1 MLDFKDLMQAR
12 EAILAAARAAAEAAA
27 RAAAEEARRAQAR
40 EAERQRQAQEA
51 ESARRNEQNNQA
63 QQAQQ
68 AEQAQQAQ
76 QANQTQ
82 QADQKQQPDR
92 AANNQPVDTPA
103 LYTPQTQPAGVV
115 QVKGP
120 GGDKP
125 ATDPAQQAREQKQNE
140 AKGHTDRWHKDAK
153 GAYDDSETK
162 RNAGTMTDADWKPI
176 EQKYGMVM
184 AGAQNE
190 LRVAAN
196 QAAASGGDDK
206 AITAA
211 VDAKAREIR
220 ERYNDPVLDQNLDS
234 IKDGFLKAEPT
245 QEARDT
251 QGARFQ
257 LGLAEERLDQAEA
270 TLQREEK
277 ALSEIPMGIRRA
289 DPESGQ
295 AVSDARAAVH
305 EAQQTRDKAEET
317 YLGTMRVEIDTLATQ
332 LYKKDADT
340 KLSDVRNQPHD
351 RSQSMTD
358 RGYDLTE
365 AQNRVDD
372 AEAQLEA
379 LQAGKGVK
387 VPDSYRQQAIE
398 QLQGRYGSDQGM
410 RTVIATADMQG
421 RIAGEMEHLTPEN
434 EFERELAQT
443 DPTTLAM
450 AQVQGLT
457 LDPDARMDP
466 NSATPRDLSQQERD
480 LMEFNPAAYVMY
492 KSLGADYLVP
502 AENAPPNDPTRRA
515 FEAGVKNS
523 GLVMYAFTETQR
535 RAEGGEGVS
544 KEDSAAAAAGMQ
556 RMLSLM
562 RGSVPLRE
570 GYLQDNLSKK
580 LDAGDFVGALKLRQG
595 AANAAQTE
603 QERERYLA
611 VDGNRF
617 DGEAFRAQI
626 EASMRKDL
634 EGKTHDDNYKPII
647 GQETMYADR
656 VGQYMQ
662 QVAPYLTE
670 EDATTLLDTVKSEY
684 SNDWTGRNVAPS
696 GGSYNDW
703 NDFYHGLAAVV
714 DAADAGYYA
723 RNPGS
728 ELGTGPAATS
738 TASWLANEDND
749 VFTMVMQ
756 NQVGGTQ
763 GRIYGG
769 AEDAA
774 AKGHTSLSLA
784 FAKELKDHDR
794 APPMADYDLTRA
806 MDRGH
811 EKYSGTEKA
820 KEDQRRFELDKDE
833 ILQGTFDSLALRKD
847 ELTVKAGDD
856 KALDNAIALAAPNA
870 DPKLIKEQLAE
881 DVPEGA
887 TIKVIPMYVTGPGMS
902 PYQSAVFEFVG
913 KDGKTLWVDDQGA
926 VYGKGDQP
934 AERDFQENN
943 ELHDKGTVYLARDL
957 SLGADGHAEFDDIDA
972 HIVTDGEKFRAW
984 LDIGVAAV
992 GAIGGIGVMVASGGT
1007 LTPLVA
1013 AAWGG
1018 MLGSMGY
1025 GLAVTAVDANDMAT
1039 HGRSLNPLDNA
1050 RAFSLWANGFGSVAG
1065 MAGLGLGKGASLAM
1079 RAGGTLSGNSS
1090 TFSQMAAR
1098 TLAGNANRMAIGSR
1112 VFNGAAF
1119 GSGAIMTGQQAITFA
1134 QHGGDMTLTEKLQNG
1149 AMLLMGM
1156 TQMMP
1161 AGIQIRSAQALHNA
1175 ARRVTGRH
1183 PAAEAAAQAQALQQ
1197 AMQAGDAPV
1206 NGRDADV
1213 PVRVRPGQD
1222 GAAQGRQP
1230 ADTAGPLR
1238 AGEDGTGQQHGATGR
1253 PAAVP
1258 GRDGE
1263 ADGVPPRVAAEPP
1276 ADASP
1281 TPRSAASATD
1291 GTGSRSFT
1299 PQKLGTWQSV
1309 KLASRLTFD
1318 AAVAQGARLQDG
1330 VVNRMMDRAMQQAV
1344 TKYMRE
1350 AGERSRHGDAPPA
1363 ASRTNTSGRSRR
1375 RADARS
1381 DVRGDARPNVRS
1393 AVFAHGG
1400 GGRAA
1405 VLEAARAE
1413 PSIVLQNAISP
1424 LDRVSGMD
1432 GRAMSLS
1439 VPYGA
1444 ELAARAL
1451 HDVDTVLIA
1460 TSPATLHG
1468 GADTHGPLGAVSL
1481 GAYLSALG
1489 KEVVYVTD
1497 PAHEA
1502 LLADLLQGELGVA
1515 DARIE
1520 TFTATDSTRAAQQ
1533 AQALLAKYRTQAV
1546 VAVEVAGRNRV
1557 GEYRL
1562 ANGERLEGA
1571 PRVDQLLVEAN
1582 AKDLVTVAIG
1592 ADSHTAGMRSA
1603 LERAMTSLHVE
1614 PADIDQWSA
1623 VGASHPVVGMNTNL
1637 AAQAVG
1643 FALQRASGAD
1653 HAMPSTERVAAMIDR
1668 MAALHAYD
1676 SITLE
1681 RGATSMR
1688 GLDKRSYLG
1697 VYELLQAQAKQLP
1710 EGLDLA
1716 QMLDGMQRRFVP
1728 KGVDPEQFGIK
1739 VIDDII
1745 EVTVFDSSNGGILA
1759 AMNIARHIFSMTGKR
1774 VQLVAYGDHAAGTY
1788 GGRERDDLILRVNDG
1803 LHAMHQQQADANALG
1818 CNTACITYPEGWRGL
1833 DERDFINLI
1842 HTTARAMKAD
1852 GGRNIALV
1860 ATPGTVNSHAYRDAV
1875 GALRTG
1881 QNVLEIGANEW
1892 AAAVNALQHQATDGP
1907 ELVAIQKLVAKYIN
1921 ADRIPAETETLWLCC
1936 THYPALA
1943 KLIRQQLDASGL
1955 GHVKVIDP
1963 MQYQAR
1969 ALVDRLIERGVL
1981 KQEDLLPEPI
1991 PFEEVSA
1998 HDMLPLLAV
2007 TTGRASEVVRLA
2019 QGMTED
2025 PRARAF
2031 GVPEFSASTDPGQI
2045 RGILDANRMPA
2056 AIDAMVTAYTG
2067 RNIDRLAIPQGALR
2081 AAAAMADSDVEH
2093 IVLLTGF
2100 SVARGMPETDGPPGT
2115 VALGAML
2122 RAGGKR
2128 VSYIVDSA
2136 NQPILEAAL
2145 ADMGQ
2150 PLDSVHVFDEHA
2162 DSTSP
2167 VVRAMLEEM
2176 QPDHVSSIELPGRTA
2191 AGTKHNMRGVN
2202 LDDFTPGIDAFL
2214 KAAQEMGIGTSSVG
2228 DGGNEAG
2235 MGNVAA
2241 FVPLAPDGT
2250 PIASTVRTDILV
2262 TASVSNW
2269 GAYAIG
2275 AAFLRQLGRAHL
2287 MPTENQILSAIE
2299 ASVHAGAVDGVS
2311 RQQVPTVDGF
2321 SPEVHAAVYRFL
2333 RLWAGADSVTGPGAP
2348 VPALMGTAMPRR
2360 QPRAVLEDLFAHGLR
2375 RPFHGADDGGPGH
2388 ARARQ
2393 VPPIVDRSWSLR
2405 DGVPGD
2411 TAIATVIDSVHA
2423 TGGRLADVKYVAV
2436 READSVNARPK
2447 VIGAFDSPQQ
2457 AAAQLDRQAAVGVKV
2472 RLQVVPD
2479 AQYRAGRVPSA
2490 EDAIGTVPLSRRDGR
2505 TVPGEIALNRAYEGD
2520 IRVALPEG
2528 FAEGKPLV
2536 RNEGGER
2543 IDVLQQ
2549 LGHFPRARAHLDLAA
2564 EAGYV
2569 TFDNRAMPI
2578 SVPQVPGYF
2587 TVRAEGAYQGVR
2599 MDMDGSGRPD
2609 YDAAALADRIRS
2621 HPDYREGMP
2630 VLIYDCFGMD
2640 GPLPLAQ
2647 QLATALNARVHAP
2660 DGKWEIRGWYGDGDT
2675 VFGGA
2680 MHVDATPDA
2689 MAQSDAPVHSH
2700 GGRFYGAMP
2709 ALPIVGVNEGGRA
2722 LPESA
2727 FVMPRGNAPAPVRAG
2742 DTNTNANASHPAGW
2756 RAAPPRHADARFGAS
2771 PLKVMAPDDY
2781 NVVLGRFD
2789 PERGLLDAD
2798 GEAVGAHRLALELA
2812 DAGKKGAA
2820 VVLAVDGGSQH
2831 ARHAFAQKMADVMGV
2846 DVMLPAAGF
2855 KLDTLERAAGRPV
2868 DVNTDAN
2875 AGGPPKPVLKLDQD
2889 GVAWQ
2894 TLQPQP
2900 YRHANR
2906 SFAVDG
2912 VDAVR
2917 LIHDDGSQTPVDLA
2931 DYLGPRLGSGAIK
2944 TVFALG
2950 NSHAVGLGNDSMIAA
2965 FPMGAEREAM
2975 AQVQALGM
2983 PTLRIHGG
2991 DGDTVLGHPAIVY
3004 ERYLAGS
3011 AELLDGSGNLR
3022 PQYAARM
3029 NARTL
3034 RDLDAIEH
3042 GIENG
3047 ADGRGLLLQ
3056 DVEFAFFADG
3066 SVKIA
3071 DVMSVEPGGGLAAHG
3086 QAVVTVLARMREA
3099 AQANVARVAT
3109 DPQGAVRSATFRH
3122 GGEPE
3127 PEGAGLPEPNESSES
3142 GTSAESAEPAGAA
3155 DPDSAAKAANAA
3167 NVANAA
3173 QSGKSAKPV
3182 PEPEETAA
3190 AEAAAHSGDPAGDPA
3205 GAAKPAQPAR
3215 PDPDTEQPPAAEG
3228 ASQAGKPPQ
3237 ATPQPA
3243 PSSSA
3248 PTPTPRPWK
3257 LRATVAASVGGA
3269 FATGA
3274 AAMPFMPTPG
3284 TAAAVVVAGSCFIY
3298 RGGVAAGRTAFSNRV
3313 IRHVER
3319 QTPAD
3324 IVWLRKAL
3332 TGDRAAMWGISE
3344 KNREAF
3350 AKHLD
3355 VLERH
3360 VSAETS
3366 KPSTEE
3372 VAAAVQALKQAGTAL
3387 LTPDTV
3393 AGRFNDG
3400 LQIGTLAINNAT
3412 TVTWFMHHGV
3422 DLGNVATYS
3431 NTAFLAANGVL
3442 ATFNV
3447 ANRIAHHAKV
3457 KLPALPAAHTRKFVM
3472 SMYAAGAIPLAVTD
3486 VMTYGG
3492 VAGGIGA
3499 ASLATFGVGAFLQSR
3514 VERGVANREFN
3525 KLAADK
3531 GGNIQLKPDQSLL
3544 PRKWEFFG
3552 RAMPYGLVLLGGGV
3566 IVNFGMKIL
3575 LETLGS
3581 DEEDQPRTP
3590 TPEPTPSSSTPS
3602 VPSTQDPSPTQPA
3615 TQEPPRSA
3623 TPSEEPKPPSKEPPT
3638 TTEPPPQKPEPQ
3650 PPQHPRPRNGRVV
3663 VQPYHAGVESGTL
3676 WGIAATNLDT
3686 LLSDGQKQ
3694 EAEAEAMTT
3703 DEQVAAYALREL
3715 INLNP
3720 QYNLAQNPD
3729 HIEPGWELDVTR

>member
-1 MLDFKDLMQAR
+1 M
-12 EAILAAARAAAEAAA
+12 
-27 RAAAEEARRAQAR
+27 
-40 EAERQRQAQEA
+40 
-51 ESARRNEQNNQA
+51 
-63 QQAQQ
+63 
-68 AEQAQQAQ
+68 
-76 QANQTQ
+76 
-82 QADQKQQPDR
+82 
-92 AANNQPVDTPA
+92 
-103 LYTPQTQPAGVV
+103 
-115 QVKGP
+115 
-120 GGDKP
+120 
-125 ATDPAQQAREQKQNE
+125 
-140 AKGHTDRWHKDAK
+140 
-153 GAYDDSETK
+153 
-162 RNAGTMTDADWKPI
+162 
-176 EQKYGMVM
+176 
-184 AGAQNE
+184 
-190 LRVAAN
+190 
-196 QAAASGGDDK
+196 
-206 AITAA
+206 
-211 VDAKAREIR
+211 
-220 ERYNDPVLDQNLDS
+220 
-234 IKDGFLKAEPT
+234 
-245 QEARDT
+245 
-251 QGARFQ
+251 
-257 LGLAEERLDQAEA
+257 
-270 TLQREEK
+270 
-277 ALSEIPMGIRRA
+277 
-289 DPESGQ
+289 
-295 AVSDARAAVH
+295 
-305 EAQQTRDKAEET
+305 
-317 YLGTMRVEIDTLATQ
+317 
-332 LYKKDADT
+332 
-340 KLSDVRNQPHD
+340 
-351 RSQSMTD
+351 
-358 RGYDLTE
+358 
-365 AQNRVDD
+365 
-372 AEAQLEA
+372 
-379 LQAGKGVK
+379 
-387 VPDSYRQQAIE
+387 
-398 QLQGRYGSDQGM
+398 
-410 RTVIATADMQG
+410 
-421 RIAGEMEHLTPEN
+421 
-434 EFERELAQT
+434 
-443 DPTTLAM
+443 
-450 AQVQGLT
+450 
-457 LDPDARMDP
+457 
-466 NSATPRDLSQQERD
+466 
-480 LMEFNPAAYVMY
+480 
-492 KSLGADYLVP
+492 
-502 AENAPPNDPTRRA
+502 
-515 FEAGVKNS
+515 
-523 GLVMYAFTETQR
+523 
-535 RAEGGEGVS
+535 
-544 KEDSAAAAAGMQ
+544 
-556 RMLSLM
+556 
-562 RGSVPLRE
+562 
-570 GYLQDNLSKK
+570 
-580 LDAGDFVGALKLRQG
+580 
-595 AANAAQTE
+595 
-603 QERERYLA
+603 
-611 VDGNRF
+611 
-617 DGEAFRAQI
+617 
-626 EASMRKDL
+626 
-634 EGKTHDDNYKPII
+634 
-647 GQETMYADR
+647 
-656 VGQYMQ
+656 
-662 QVAPYLTE
+662 
-670 EDATTLLDTVKSEY
+670 
-684 SNDWTGRNVAPS
+684 
-696 GGSYNDW
+696 
-703 NDFYHGLAAVV
+703 
-714 DAADAGYYA
+714 
-723 RNPGS
+723 
-728 ELGTGPAATS
+728 
-738 TASWLANEDND
+738 
-749 VFTMVMQ
+749 
-756 NQVGGTQ
+756 
-763 GRIYGG
+763 
-769 AEDAA
+769 
-774 AKGHTSLSLA
+774 
-784 FAKELKDHDR
+784 
-794 APPMADYDLTRA
+794 
-806 MDRGH
+806 
-811 EKYSGTEKA
+811 
-820 KEDQRRFELDKDE
+820 
-833 ILQGTFDSLALRKD
+833 
-847 ELTVKAGDD
+847 
-856 KALDNAIALAAPNA
+856 
-870 DPKLIKEQLAE
+870 
-881 DVPEGA
+881 
-887 TIKVIPMYVTGPGMS
+887 
-902 PYQSAVFEFVG
+902 
-913 KDGKTLWVDDQGA
+913 
-926 VYGKGDQP
+926 
-934 AERDFQENN
+934 
-943 ELHDKGTVYLARDL
+943 
-957 SLGADGHAEFDDIDA
+957 
-972 HIVTDGEKFRAW
+972 
-984 LDIGVAAV
+984 
-992 GAIGGIGVMVASGGT
+992 
-1007 LTPLVA
+1007 
-1013 AAWGG
+1013 
-1018 MLGSMGY
+1018 
-1025 GLAVTAVDANDMAT
+1025 
-1039 HGRSLNPLDNA
+1039 
-1050 RAFSLWANGFGSVAG
+1050 
-1065 MAGLGLGKGASLAM
+1065 
-1079 RAGGTLSGNSS
+1079 
-1090 TFSQMAAR
+1090 
-1098 TLAGNANRMAIGSR
+1098 
-1112 VFNGAAF
+1112 
-1119 GSGAIMTGQQAITFA
+1119 
-1134 QHGGDMTLTEKLQNG
+1134 
-1149 AMLLMGM
+1149 
-1156 TQMMP
+1156 
-1161 AGIQIRSAQALHNA
+1161 
-1175 ARRVTGRH
+1175 
-1183 PAAEAAAQAQALQQ
+1183 
-1197 AMQAGDAPV
+1197 
-1206 NGRDADV
+1206 
-1213 PVRVRPGQD
+1213 
-1222 GAAQGRQP
+1222 
-1230 ADTAGPLR
+1230 
-1238 AGEDGTGQQHGATGR
+1238 
-1253 PAAVP
+1253 
-1258 GRDGE
+1258 
-1263 ADGVPPRVAAEPP
+1263 
-1276 ADASP
+1276 
-1281 TPRSAASATD
+1281 
-1291 GTGSRSFT
+1291 
-1299 PQKLGTWQSV
+1299 
-1309 KLASRLTFD
+1309 
-1318 AAVAQGARLQDG
+1318 AQGARLQDG

-1344 TKYMRE
+1344 TRYIRE
-1350 AGERSRHGDAPPA
+1350 AGERSRHGEAPPA
-1363 ASRTNTSGRSRR
+1363 ASRTSTGSRSRR
-1375 RADARS
+1375 RAEARADARG
-1381 DVRGDARPNVRS
+1381 DVRPNVRS

-1424 LDRVSGMD
+1424 LDRVAGMD
-1432 GRAMSLS
+1432 GRPMSLS

-1468 GADTHGPLGAVSL
+1468 GADTHGPLGAATL

-1489 KEVVYVTD
+1489 KEVIFVTD

-1502 LLADLLQGELGVA
+1502 LLADLLQGELGLA

-1520 TFTATDSTRAAQQ
+1520 TFTATDSTGAGQQ

-1562 ANGERLEGA
+1562 ANGERLDGA

-1623 VGASHPVVGMNTNL
+1623 IGASHPVVGMNTNL

-1643 FALQRASGAD
+1643 FALQRASGSD
-1653 HAMPSTERVAAMIDR
+1653 HAMPTTDRVAAMIDR

-1676 SITLE
+1676 SVTLE

-1688 GLDKRSYLG
+1688 GLDKRSFLG
-1697 VYELLQAQAKQLP
+1697 LYELLQAQARQLP
-1710 EGLDLA
+1710 DGLDLA

-1788 GGRERDDLILRVNDG
+1788 GGRERDDLIRRVNDG

-1818 CNTACITYPEGWRGL
+1818 CNTACITYPEGWAGL
-1833 DERDFINLI
+1833 SERDFINLI
-1842 HTTARAMKAD
+1842 HTTARAMAED
-1852 GGRNIALV
+1852 GGRNFALV

-1875 GALRTG
+1875 DALRTG

-1892 AAAVNALQHQATDGP
+1892 AAAVNALQHQAKEGP

-1921 ADRIPAETETLWLCC
+1921 TERIPPETESLWLCC

-1955 GHVKVIDP
+1955 GHVKLIDP
-1963 MQYQAR
+1963 MQYQAK

-1981 KQEDLLPEPI
+1981 KQDDLLPEPI

-1998 HDMLPLLAV
+1998 QDMLPLLAV

-2056 AIDAMVTAYTG
+2056 AIDAMVTGYTG
-2067 RNIDRLAIPQGALR
+2067 RNIDRLAIPKGAVH
-2081 AAAAMADSDVEH
+2081 AAAAMADAEH
-2093 IVLLTGF
+2093 VLLLTGF
-2100 SVARGMPETDGPPGT
+2100 SVAEGLPETDGPPGT

-2122 RAGGKR
+2122 RAAGKR

-2162 DSTSP
+2162 DSSSP
-2167 VVRAMLEEM
+2167 VVRAMLEELR
-2176 QPDHVSSIELPGRTA
+2176 PDHVSSIELPGRTA

-2275 AAFLRQLGRAHL
+2275 AALLRQLGKAHL

-2311 RQQVPTVDGF
+2311 RQRVATVDGF
-2321 SPEVHAAVYRFL
+2321 SPEVHLAVYRLL
-2333 RLWAGADSVTGPGAP
+2333 RQWAGAEATTGPGAP

-2360 QPRAVLEDLFAHGLR
+2360 QPRSVLEDLFAHGLR
-2375 RPFHGADDGGPGH
+2375 RPFHGADEGGRGNLQ
-2388 ARARQ
+2388 ARH
-2393 VPPIVDRSWSLR
+2393 VPAIVDRSWSLR
-2405 DGVPGD
+2405 DGVPGID
-2411 TAIATVIDSVHA
+2411 AVATMIDSVHA
-2423 TGGRLADVKYVAV
+2423 TGGRLAGVKYVAV
-2436 READSVNARPK
+2436 RDGEGANARPT
-2447 VIGAFDSPQQ
+2447 VIGTFDSPGQ

-2472 RLQVVPD
+2472 RLQVVPA
-2479 AQYRAGRVPSA
+2479 AQYRPGRVPA
-2490 EDAIGTVPLSRRDGR
+2490 ADDAIGTVPLSRRDGS
-2505 TVPGEIALNRAYEGD
+2505 TVPGEIALNRGYEGD

-2528 FAEGKPLV
+2528 FVEGLPLV
-2536 RNEGGER
+2536 RNEAGER

-2549 LGHFPRARAHLDLAA
+2549 LGHFPRGRAHLDLAA

-2599 MDMDGSGRPD
+2599 MDMDGSGRPG
-2609 YDAAALADRIRS
+2609 YDAAALADRIRA

-2647 QLATALNARVHAP
+2647 QLATALDARVYAP
-2660 DGKWEIRGWYGDGDT
+2660 DGRWEIRGWHDGGDT

-2680 MHVDATPDA
+2680 MRVDASPEA
-2689 MAQSDAPVHSH
+2689 MAQSDAPVHSQ

-2709 ALPIVGVNEGGRA
+2709 ALPIVGVSEGGRA
-2722 LPESA
+2722 LPDSA
-2727 FVMPRGNAPAPVRAG
+2727 FTMPRGDAPRPVNAARDGDDVHAADPAAWR
-2742 DTNTNANASHPAGW
+2742 TAS
-2756 RAAPPRHADARFGAS
+2756 PRHADATFGAS
-2771 PLKVMAPDDY
+2771 RLKVMVPGDY

-2789 PERGLLDAD
+2789 RERGLLDEN

-2812 DAGKKGAA
+2812 DAGKKDGA
-2820 VVLAVDGGSQH
+2820 VVLALDGGSQH
-2831 ARHAFAQKMADVMGV
+2831 ARRAFAQQVADVMGV
-2846 DVMLPAAGF
+2846 DVMLPAADF
-2855 KLDTLERAAGRPV
+2855 RLDTLDAAATRAAA
-2868 DVNTDAN
+2868 NN
-2875 AGGPPKPVLKLDQD
+2875 AGGPPKPVLKLDQQ

-2917 LIHDDGSQTPVDLA
+2917 LVHDDGRQTPVDLTH
-2931 DYLGPRLGSGAIK
+2931 YLGPRLGSGAVK

-2965 FPMGAEREAM
+2965 FPLGAEREAM
-2975 AQVQALGM
+2975 AQVEALGM

-3011 AELLDGSGNLR
+3011 ADLLDGNGNLL
-3022 PQYAARM
+3022 PHYAARM

-3086 QAVVTVLARMREA
+3086 QAVVTVLAKMREA

-3109 DPQGAVRSATFRH
+3109 DPQGTVRSATFRH

-3127 PEGAGLPEPNESSES
+3127 
-3142 GTSAESAEPAGAA
+3142 
-3155 DPDSAAKAANAA
+3155 
-3167 NVANAA
+3167 
-3173 QSGKSAKPV
+3173 
-3182 PEPEETAA
+3182 
-3190 AEAAAHSGDPAGDPA
+3190 
-3205 GAAKPAQPAR
+3205 
-3215 PDPDTEQPPAAEG
+3215 AEG
-3228 ASQAGKPPQ
+3228 AAAPEPGESNKPTP
-3237 ATPQPA
+3237 ANPQPA
-3243 PSSSA
+3243 SSS
-3248 PTPTPRPWK
+3248 PTPAPRPWK

-3274 AAMPFMPTPG
+3274 AAMPFMPMPG
-3284 TAAAVVVAGSCFIY
+3284 TAASVVVAGSCFIY
-3298 RGGVAAGRTAFSNRV
+3298 RGGVAAGRTAFANRV
-3313 IRHVER
+3313 IRRTER

-3324 IVWLRKAL
+3324 VAWLRKAL
-3332 TGDRAAMWGISE
+3332 ASDRAAIWGISE
-3344 KNREAF
+3344 NNRKAF
-3350 AKHLD
+3350 DAHIQ

-3360 VSAETS
+3360 VGADTN
-3366 KPSTEE
+3366 KPSAEE

-3393 AGRFNDG
+3393 AGRINDG

-3412 TVTWFMHHGV
+3412 TVNWFMHHGV

-3442 ATFNV
+3442 ASFNI
-3447 ANRIAHHAKV
+3447 ANRIGYHAKV

-3492 VAGGIGA
+3492 VAGGLGA

-3581 DEEDQPRTP
+3581 DEEDQPVKP
-3590 TPEPTPSSSTPS
+3590 PLPSSTPS
-3602 VPSTQDPSPTQPA
+3602 APPTQEPSPTQPA
-3615 TQEPPRSA
+3615 PTPPPRSEK
-3623 TPSEEPKPPSKEPPT
+3623 PSEEPKPP
-3638 TTEPPPQKPEPQ
+3638 TTEPPAQQPEPER
-3650 PPQHPRPRNGRVV
+3650 PRPRNGRVT
-3663 VQPYHAGVESGTL
+3663 VQPYHAGVETSTL

-3686 LLSDGQKQ
+3686 LLSDGQK
-3694 EAEAEAMTT
+3694 EDAEAEAMTT
-3703 DEQVAAYALREL
+3703 DQQVAAYALREL

-3720 QYNLAQNPD
+3720 QYNLAENPD
-3729 HIEPGWELDVTR
+3729 HIEPGWVLDVTR

>member
-1 MLDFKDLMQAR
+1 
-12 EAILAAARAAAEAAA
+12 
-27 RAAAEEARRAQAR
+27 
-40 EAERQRQAQEA
+40 
-51 ESARRNEQNNQA
+51 
-63 QQAQQ
+63 
-68 AEQAQQAQ
+68 
-76 QANQTQ
+76 
-82 QADQKQQPDR
+82 
-92 AANNQPVDTPA
+92 
-103 LYTPQTQPAGVV
+103 
-115 QVKGP
+115 
-120 GGDKP
+120 
-125 ATDPAQQAREQKQNE
+125 
-140 AKGHTDRWHKDAK
+140 
-153 GAYDDSETK
+153 
-162 RNAGTMTDADWKPI
+162 
-176 EQKYGMVM
+176 
-184 AGAQNE
+184 
-190 LRVAAN
+190 
-196 QAAASGGDDK
+196 
-206 AITAA
+206 
-211 VDAKAREIR
+211 
-220 ERYNDPVLDQNLDS
+220 
-234 IKDGFLKAEPT
+234 
-245 QEARDT
+245 
-251 QGARFQ
+251 
-257 LGLAEERLDQAEA
+257 
-270 TLQREEK
+270 
-277 ALSEIPMGIRRA
+277 
-289 DPESGQ
+289 
-295 AVSDARAAVH
+295 
-305 EAQQTRDKAEET
+305 
-317 YLGTMRVEIDTLATQ
+317 
-332 LYKKDADT
+332 
-340 KLSDVRNQPHD
+340 
-351 RSQSMTD
+351 
-358 RGYDLTE
+358 
-365 AQNRVDD
+365 
-372 AEAQLEA
+372 
-379 LQAGKGVK
+379 
-387 VPDSYRQQAIE
+387 
-398 QLQGRYGSDQGM
+398 
-410 RTVIATADMQG
+410 
-421 RIAGEMEHLTPEN
+421 
-434 EFERELAQT
+434 
-443 DPTTLAM
+443 
-450 AQVQGLT
+450 
-457 LDPDARMDP
+457 
-466 NSATPRDLSQQERD
+466 
-480 LMEFNPAAYVMY
+480 
-492 KSLGADYLVP
+492 
-502 AENAPPNDPTRRA
+502 
-515 FEAGVKNS
+515 
-523 GLVMYAFTETQR
+523 
-535 RAEGGEGVS
+535 
-544 KEDSAAAAAGMQ
+544 
-556 RMLSLM
+556 
-562 RGSVPLRE
+562 
-570 GYLQDNLSKK
+570 
-580 LDAGDFVGALKLRQG
+580 
-595 AANAAQTE
+595 
-603 QERERYLA
+603 
-611 VDGNRF
+611 
-617 DGEAFRAQI
+617 
-626 EASMRKDL
+626 
-634 EGKTHDDNYKPII
+634 
-647 GQETMYADR
+647 
-656 VGQYMQ
+656 
-662 QVAPYLTE
+662 
-670 EDATTLLDTVKSEY
+670 
-684 SNDWTGRNVAPS
+684 
-696 GGSYNDW
+696 
-703 NDFYHGLAAVV
+703 
-714 DAADAGYYA
+714 
-723 RNPGS
+723 
-728 ELGTGPAATS
+728 
-738 TASWLANEDND
+738 
-749 VFTMVMQ
+749 
-756 NQVGGTQ
+756 
-763 GRIYGG
+763 
-769 AEDAA
+769 
-774 AKGHTSLSLA
+774 
-784 FAKELKDHDR
+784 
-794 APPMADYDLTRA
+794 
-806 MDRGH
+806 
-811 EKYSGTEKA
+811 
-820 KEDQRRFELDKDE
+820 
-833 ILQGTFDSLALRKD
+833 
-847 ELTVKAGDD
+847 
-856 KALDNAIALAAPNA
+856 
-870 DPKLIKEQLAE
+870 
-881 DVPEGA
+881 
-887 TIKVIPMYVTGPGMS
+887 MYVTGPGMS
-902 PYQSAVFEFVG
+902 PYQSAVFEFV
-913 KDGKTLWVDDQGA
+913 KDGRTLWVDDQGA
-926 VYGKGDQP
+926 VYGKGDQS

-943 ELHDKGTVYLARDL
+943 ELHDKGTVYLASDL
-957 SLGADGHAEFDDIDA
+957 SLGADGHVKFDDIDA
-972 HIVTDGEKFRAW
+972 HIVTGREQARAW
-984 LDIGVAAV
+984 LDIGVTAL
-992 GAIGGIGVMVASGGT
+992 GAIGGVGVMLATGGAA
-1007 LTPLVA
+1007 TPLVA
-1013 AAWGG
+1013 AAWSG

-1025 GLAVTAVDANDMAT
+1025 GLAVTAIDAQNMAD
-1039 HGRSLNPLDNA
+1039 HGRSLNPLDNS
-1050 RAFSLWANGFGSVAG
+1050 RAFSLWANAFGSVAG
-1065 MAGLGLGKGASLAM
+1065 IGGLGLGKGASLAI
-1079 RAGGTLSGNSS
+1079 RASGALANRSTALTARAAALSDRAANLAANSNPLAANVAALAAK
-1090 TFSQMAAR
+1090 TQRAATMAQSASR
-1098 TLAGNANRMAIGSR
+1098 TLAGTASRMAVGGN
-1112 VFNGAAF
+1112 VLNLGAF
-1119 GSGAIMTGQQAITFA
+1119 GTGGILTTQQAATFV
-1134 QHGGDMTLTEKLQNG
+1134 QHGDQMSLTEKLQNG

-1161 AGIQIRSAQALHNA
+1161 AGIQMRSARAVHDA
-1175 ARRVTGRH
+1175 TVRVLGRT
-1183 PAAEAAAQAQALQQ
+1183 PRAEAAAQALALQT
-1197 AMQAGDAPV
+1197 AVQAGEGIA
-1206 NGRDADV
+1206 NGRDGSEAR
-1213 PVRVRPGQD
+1213 VRVRPADEGTA
-1222 GAAQGRQP
+1222 GGRQP
-1230 ADTAGPLR
+1230 ADTAGAPR
-1238 AGEDGTGQQHGATGR
+1238 AGGEEAGHSSATAGR
-1253 PAAVP
+1253 PTVGRGQEGDAHGTPARPATVPSADPQSQFAVTTRA
-1258 GRDGE
+1258 GDG
-1263 ADGVPPRVAAEPP
+1263 G
-1276 ADASP
+1276 
-1281 TPRSAASATD
+1281 
-1291 GTGSRSFT
+1291 GRSFT
-1299 PQKLGTWQSV
+1299 PQKLGVWQSV

-1318 AAVAQGARLQDG
+1318 AAVAQGVRLQDG

-1344 TKYMRE
+1344 TRYMRE
-1350 AGERSRHGDAPPA
+1350 AGERSRHGEAPPA

-1375 RADARS
+1375 RAEARADA
-1381 DVRGDARPNVRS
+1381 RGDARPNVRS

-1424 LDRVSGMD
+1424 LDRVAGMD
-1432 GRAMSLS
+1432 GRPMSLS

-1451 HDVDTVLIA
+1451 QDVDTVLIA

-1468 GADTHGPLGAVSL
+1468 GADTHGPLGAATL

-1489 KEVVYVTD
+1489 KEVIFVTD

-1502 LLADLLQGELGVA
+1502 LLADLLQGELGLA

-1520 TFTATDSTRAAQQ
+1520 TFTATDSTGAAQQ

-1546 VAVEVAGRNRV
+1546 VAVEVAGRNRA

-1562 ANGERLEGA
+1562 ANGERLDGA

-1643 FALQRASGAD
+1643 FALQRASGSD
-1653 HAMPSTERVAAMIDR
+1653 HAMPTTDRVAAMIDR

-1676 SITLE
+1676 SVTLE

-1688 GLDKRSYLG
+1688 GLDKRSFLG
-1697 VYELLQAQAKQLP
+1697 LYELLQAQARQLP
-1710 EGLDLA
+1710 DGLDLA

-1788 GGRERDDLILRVNDG
+1788 GGRERDDLIRRVNDG

-1818 CNTACITYPEGWRGL
+1818 CNTACITYPEGWAGL
-1833 DERDFINLI
+1833 SERDFINLI
-1842 HTTARAMKAD
+1842 HTTARAMAQD
-1852 GGRNIALV
+1852 GGRNFALV

-1875 GALRTG
+1875 DALRTG

-1892 AAAVNALQHQATDGP
+1892 AAAVNALQHQAKQGP

-1921 ADRIPAETETLWLCC
+1921 AERIPPETESLWLCC

-1943 KLIRQQLDASGL
+1943 RLIRQQLDASGL
-1955 GHVKVIDP
+1955 GHVKLIDP
-1963 MQYQAR
+1963 MQYQAK

-1981 KQEDLLPEPI
+1981 KQDDLLPEPI

-1998 HDMLPLLAV
+1998 QDMLPLLAV

-2056 AIDAMVTAYTG
+2056 AIDAMVTGYTG
-2067 RNIDRLAIPQGALR
+2067 RNIDRLAIPKGALH
-2081 AAAAMADSDVEH
+2081 AAAAMADAEH
-2093 IVLLTGF
+2093 VLLLTGF
-2100 SVARGMPETDGPPGT
+2100 SVAEGLPETDGPPGT

-2122 RAGGKR
+2122 RAAGKR

-2162 DSTSP
+2162 DSSSP
-2167 VVRAMLEEM
+2167 VVRAMLEELR
-2176 QPDHVSSIELPGRTA
+2176 PDHVSSIELPGRTA

-2241 FVPLAPDGT
+2241 FVPLAPAGT
-2250 PIASTVRTDILV
+2250 PIASVVRTDILV

-2275 AAFLRQLGRAHL
+2275 AALLRQLGKAHL

-2311 RQQVPTVDGF
+2311 RQRVPTVDGF
-2321 SPEVHAAVYRFL
+2321 SPEVHAAVYRLL
-2333 RLWAGADSVTGPGAP
+2333 RHWAGAEATTGPGAP
-2348 VPALMGTAMPRR
+2348 VPALIGTAMPRR
-2360 QPRAVLEDLFAHGLR
+2360 QPRSVLEDLFAHGLR
-2375 RPFHGADDGGPGH
+2375 RPFHGADEGGRGNLQ
-2388 ARARQ
+2388 ARH
-2393 VPPIVDRSWSLR
+2393 VPAIVDRSWSLR
-2405 DGVPGD
+2405 DGVPGID
-2411 TAIATVIDSVHA
+2411 AIATMIDSVHA
-2423 TGGRLADVKYVAV
+2423 TGGRLAGVKYVAV
-2436 READSVNARPK
+2436 RDADAANARPK
-2447 VIGAFDSPQQ
+2447 VIGAFDSPLQ

-2472 RLQVVPD
+2472 RLQVVPA
-2479 AQYRAGRVPSA
+2479 AQYRPGRVPA
-2490 EDAIGTVPLSRRDGR
+2490 ADDAIGTVPLSRRDGS
-2505 TVPGEIALNRAYEGD
+2505 TVPGEIALNRGYEGD

-2528 FAEGKPLV
+2528 FVEGLPLV
-2536 RNEGGER
+2536 RNEAGER

-2549 LGHFPRARAHLDLAA
+2549 LGHFPRGRAHLDLAA

-2609 YDAAALADRIRS
+2609 YDAAALADRIRA

-2647 QLATALNARVHAP
+2647 QLATALDARVYAP
-2660 DGKWEIRGWYGDGDT
+2660 DGRWEIRGWHDGGDT

-2680 MHVDATPDA
+2680 MRVDASPEA
-2689 MAQSDAPVHSH
+2689 MAQSDAPVHSQ

-2709 ALPIVGVNEGGRA
+2709 ALPIVGVSEGGRA
-2722 LPESA
+2722 LPDSA
-2727 FVMPRGNAPAPVRAG
+2727 LTMPRGDAPRPVNAARDGNDIHAADPAAWR
-2742 DTNTNANASHPAGW
+2742 TAS
-2756 RAAPPRHADARFGAS
+2756 PRHADATFGAS
-2771 PLKVMAPDDY
+2771 RLKVMVPGDY

-2789 PERGLLDAD
+2789 RERGLLDEN

-2812 DAGKKGAA
+2812 DAGKKDGA
-2820 VVLAVDGGSQH
+2820 VVLALDGGSQH
-2831 ARHAFAQKMADVMGV
+2831 ARRAFAQQVADVMGV
-2846 DVMLPAAGF
+2846 DVMLPAADF
-2855 KLDTLERAAGRPV
+2855 RLDTLDAAATRAAA
-2868 DVNTDAN
+2868 NN
-2875 AGGPPKPVLKLDQD
+2875 AGGPPKPVLKLDQQ

-2917 LIHDDGSQTPVDLA
+2917 LVHDDGRQTPVDLA
-2931 DYLGPRLGSGAIK
+2931 HYLGPRLGSGAVK

-2975 AQVQALGM
+2975 AQVEALGM

-3011 AELLDGSGNLR
+3011 ADLLDGNGNLL
-3022 PQYAARM
+3022 PHYAARM

-3086 QAVVTVLARMREA
+3086 QAVVTVLAKMREA

-3109 DPQGAVRSATFRH
+3109 DPQGTVRSATFRH

-3127 PEGAGLPEPNESSES
+3127 
-3142 GTSAESAEPAGAA
+3142 
-3155 DPDSAAKAANAA
+3155 
-3167 NVANAA
+3167 
-3173 QSGKSAKPV
+3173 
-3182 PEPEETAA
+3182 
-3190 AEAAAHSGDPAGDPA
+3190 
-3205 GAAKPAQPAR
+3205 
-3215 PDPDTEQPPAAEG
+3215 AEG
-3228 ASQAGKPPQ
+3228 AAAPEPGESNKPTP
-3237 ATPQPA
+3237 ANPQPA
-3243 PSSSA
+3243 SSS
-3248 PTPTPRPWK
+3248 PTPAPRPWK

-3274 AAMPFMPTPG
+3274 AAMPFMPMPG
-3284 TAAAVVVAGSCFIY
+3284 TAASVVVAGSCFIY
-3298 RGGVAAGRTAFSNRV
+3298 RGGVAAGRTAFANRV
-3313 IRHVER
+3313 IRRTER

-3324 IVWLRKAL
+3324 VAWLRKAL
-3332 TGDRAAMWGISE
+3332 ASDRAAIWGISE
-3344 KNREAF
+3344 NNRKVFDA
-3350 AKHLD
+3350 HIQ

-3360 VSAETS
+3360 VGAETN
-3366 KPSTEE
+3366 KPSAEE

-3393 AGRFNDG
+3393 AGRINDG

-3442 ATFNV
+3442 ASFNI
-3447 ANRIAHHAKV
+3447 ANRIGYHAKV

-3492 VAGGIGA
+3492 VAGGLGA

-3525 KLAADK
+3525 ELAADK

-3581 DEEDQPRTP
+3581 DEEDQPVKP
-3590 TPEPTPSSSTPS
+3590 PLPSSTPS
-3602 VPSTQDPSPTQPA
+3602 APPTQDPSSTQPA
-3615 TQEPPRSA
+3615 PTPPPRSEK
-3623 TPSEEPKPPSKEPPT
+3623 PSEEPKPP
-3638 TTEPPPQKPEPQ
+3638 TTEPPAQQPEPER
-3650 PPQHPRPRNGRVV
+3650 PRPRNGRVT
-3663 VQPYHAGVESGTL
+3663 VQPYHAGVETSTL

-3686 LLSDGQKQ
+3686 LLSDGQK
-3694 EAEAEAMTT
+3694 EDAEAEAMTT
-3703 DEQVAAYALREL
+3703 DQQVAAYALREL

-3720 QYNLAQNPD
+3720 QYNLAENPD
-3729 HIEPGWELDVTR
+3729 HIEPGWVLDVTR